1 MTKIKFF
8 KNKDIYTGFECLG
21 HAKYDDY
28 GKDVL
33 CAAISSLTQGCALGI
48 IKVVGVNANITK
60 KDEEGYIKLELP
72 KSLNEDK
79 LRDSQ
84 LLIKTLICNIKDLTK
99 GYSKYIKMEVIE
111 NVY

>member
-8 KNKDIYTGFECLG
+8 KNKDIYTGFECSG
-21 HAKYDDY
+21 HTGYEEFS
-28 GKDVL
+28 KDVL

-48 IKVVGVNANITK
+48 VKVIGVEANITK

-72 KSLNEDK
+72 NSLSEDN
-79 LRDSQ
+79 LRDCQ
-84 LLIKTLICNIKDLTK
+84 LLIKTLICNIEDLME
-99 GYSKYIKMEVIE
+99 GYSKYINMEVIE